1 MSFNARKI
9 LQPLSYPRPIE
20 WQYPV
25 GQLPISSAWNQVI
38 FAAGKFVA
46 VSSPIYTSSDCV
58 PAYSYDGINWNQGN
72 VIGGI
77 MKSYCVA
84 YGNGI
89 FIALGPNPAYSS
101 DGITWNLFSG
111 PNSTS
116 IIFGGGKFLA
126 SGPDGGQVSYSVNG
140 TSWTA
145 VALSDQFINAGG
157 MAYGNGRFVVTSSS
171 STGDSNRAAYSND
184 GITWYNSTL
193 PSSNRWGSVVYVN
206 GKFVAVGSGT
216 NFTPISPSAI
226 SNDGGVTW
234 SGYGTINDNIYGYR
248 SIIAVQDLLVTIS
261 AYGQKY
267 AQRVINGGLPWYP
280 ITFASG
286 DSRSIAY
293 GNNRYVIVGFN
304 TSSVLYSN

>member
-9 LQPLSYPRPIE
+9 LQPLFYPRPIE

-77 MKSYCVA
+77 MKSNCVA

-111 PNSTS
+111 PNSAS
-116 IIFGGGKFLA
+116 IIFGGGKFLTSGQA
-126 SGPDGGQVSYSVNG
+126 SGQVQYSVNG
-140 TSWTA
+140 TSWATA
-145 VALSDQFINAGG
+145 VLSDQYLVARG
-157 MAYGNGRFVVTSSS
+157 MAYGNGKFVVTSSPS
-171 STGDSNRAAYSND
+171 NSDSDKAAYSND
-184 GITWYNSTL
+184 GITWYSSSL
-193 PSSNRWGSVVYVN
+193 PDSNRWGSVAYVD

-216 NFTPISPSAI
+216 NLNSISPSAI

-234 SGYGTINDNIYGYR
+234 SDYGAIDDNNYGYR

-261 AYGQKY
+261 NNSRY
-267 AQRVINGGLPWYP
+267 AQRLINGRFPWYP
-280 ITFASG
+280 RSAASG
-286 DSRSIAY
+286 DARSIAY

-304 TSSVLYSN
+304 TSSVLYSI